1 MKRIVIVAMSLML
14 AIGMTSCGSKKE
26 DEKIIGG
33 ADEPTTIEVPSTV
46 DKINSDKQ
54 EKISDDQALEAIK
67 KYCLQ
72 MNPELED
79 MVKSDDYTIYWN
91 VESSDDKKIVVAY
104 RSYTG
109 AIVRYYIDSVSG
121 ETYVTEFV
129 SGITD
134 GEERTDE
141 TLNVRDYM

>member
-1 MKRIVIVAMSLML
+1 MRRVVIVAMSLML
-14 AIGMTSCGSKKE
+14 ALGMTACGNKNE
-26 DEKIIGG
+26 DEIIGG
-33 ADEPTTIEVPSTV
+33 ADEPTVIELPTTS
-46 DKINSDKQ
+46 DKEDSEKQ
-54 EKISDDQALEAIK
+54 EKISDDQALDAIK

-72 MNPELED
+72 TNPDLED
-79 MVKSDDYTIYWN
+79 MVNSEDYTIYWN
-91 VESSDDKKIVVAY
+91 VESSDDNQIVVAY

-109 AIVRYYIDSVSG
+109 AILRYYINPFSG

-134 GEERTDE
+134 DEERTDE